1 VSTGIYGKIKKID
14 KNTTSLYK
22 YTGRVDYIYA
32 CLCAL
37 GYPNRDAAEVALRT
51 VREWLEKNADAVSIV
66 MICSGGDDDA
76 TDGCGDD
83 DDDCE

>member
-1 VSTGIYGKIKKID
+1 
-14 KNTTSLYK
+14 
-22 YTGRVDYIYA
+22 
-32 CLCAL
+32 LCAL